1 MPIVWLPALAVMV
14 ARMVARMVDRM
25 VDRTLAVLGRRLRGE
40 IAATEAYLRALDWS
54 LKLR

>member
-14 ARMVARMVDRM
+14 ARMVARM